1 MTAAPG
7 WASAR
12 QTADS
17 ALERL
22 RNRMH
27 QLADDADDRRERAF
41 LERLEERLCSPGA
54 RIGRFGDATERVF
67 EVLTREHLVLRDVA
81 RALERD
87 PELVLTIWQAAWPKV
102 GNPSGTIEQAVSRL
116 GPDALWRIAV
126 LDAEEAPRFVAPGY
140 TVAARRERALAL
152 MTANLAGASLP
163 GQRETAYLAGLLH
176 NTGALLV
183 YRCAVPLSPSHV
195 PARHLV
201 ERAADKL
208 RPLSSAVFLD
218 GRGLKQAVVQAV
230 AHAADP
236 SYAPAGARQVARAV
250 FAGRAVAQHVSGM
263 ALTTR
268 LQLYQRLEHVDMTPA
283 TANRLLYLARQAH
296 GHVGDLLA

>member
-1 MTAAPG
+1 MTAALG

-17 ALERL
+17 AQERL
-22 RNRMH
+22 RSRMH
-27 QLADDADDRRERAF
+27 ELAADAEDRHERDF
-41 LERLEERLCSPGA
+41 LVRLEERICAPDA
-54 RIGRFGDATERVF
+54 RIGRFGDATGRVF
-67 EVLTREHLVLRDVA
+67 DVLTRDQLVLRDVA

-87 PELVLTIWQAAWPKV
+87 PELVLDVWKAAWPRL
-102 GNPSGTIEQAVSRL
+102 GNPSGSIEQAVSRL
-116 GPDALWRIAV
+116 GPDQLWRIAV
-126 LDAEEAPRFVAPGY
+126 LDAEHAPSFVAPGY
-140 TVAARRERALAL
+140 EVAARRERALAL

-176 NTGALLV
+176 NTGSLLV
-183 YRCAVPLSPSHV
+183 YRCAVPLNPSHV

-201 ERAADKL
+201 ERAAEQL

-218 GRGLKQAVVQAV
+218 GRRLKQAVVQAV

-236 SYAPAGARQVARAV
+236 TYAPAGARQVARAV
-250 FAGRAVAQHVSGM
+250 FAGRAVAMHVCGM

-268 LQLYQRLEHVDMTPA
+268 FQLYQRLERIDMKPA